1 MIDFWNSL
9 QTDYQ
14 ITIALAF
21 LGWVIAIWQSI
32 VAFKQKKKS
41 VVFENRL
48 QIYNDYFQKIDDI
61 NERLMI
67 DFQEFIGPTI
77 TNFLI
82 QVLRDPESSDQ
93 LIIELQKATSE
104 VTIKAS
110 KTISQSEQELQK
122 LRFIASEK
130 TLMILDK
137 YRDLAKSQIDL
148 LSEVFETIDIQN
160 FQNFDASQ
168 NQRLVSVGENLIQTK
183 NELELQMRKDLG
195 IK

>member
-1 MIDFWNSL
+1 MLEFWNSL
-9 QTDYQ
+9 ETSHQ
-14 ITIALAF
+14 ITIALGIV
-21 LGWVIAIWQSI
+21 GWCLAIWQSV
-32 VAFKQKKKS
+32 VAYKHKKES
-41 VVFENRL
+41 VLFENRL
-48 QIYNDYFQKIDDI
+48 KIYNDYFQKIDDI

-77 TNFLI
+77 SNFLI
-82 QVLRDPESSDQ
+82 NVLQNPESSDD

-122 LRFIASEK
+122 LRFIATEK
-130 TLMILDK
+130 TLSILDR
-137 YRDLAKSQIDL
+137 YRDLAKSQLDL
-148 LSEVFETIDIQN
+148 ISEVFGSIDIQK

-168 NQRLVSVGENLIQTK
+168 NQKLVAVGQNLIETK